1 MGAEQLAF
9 QEIPNL
15 ETILF
20 QGPCY
25 FSGGDKVPI
34 EIVSNFPLRV
44 IGRLKQ
50 CCLHVWNTKM
60 TLEKI
65 IIAPFLPESYFSN
78 QKNMWQSNIIQQDL
92 NMEKYQPSH
101 YNSLAG

>member
-1 MGAEQLAF
+1 
-9 QEIPNL
+9 
-15 ETILF
+15 
-20 QGPCY
+20 
-25 FSGGDKVPI
+25 
-34 EIVSNFPLRV
+34 
-44 IGRLKQ
+44 
-50 CCLHVWNTKM
+50 M